1 MSKPLIS
8 IITVCYNAE
17 RTINQTINSVLNQ
30 DYPDIEYI
38 LIDGASTDG
47 TWGIIHSNRHRI
59 AKSLSEPDKGLYD
72 AINKGLDLATGDVVG
87 LLHSDDFYRD
97 NHVLSHIANLFLA
110 NPKTEAVSSSVQIFK
125 DEDFITAFRTYNA
138 TKFRKWQFRM
148 GIQPPHPG
156 FFIRM
161 EALKKV
167 GKYDISYRIS
177 GDFDWLLRALWIHNL
192 KTIYTEFIT
201 VCMRDGGMSSSGL
214 KSKIRMNAEDL
225 RSLKSHHLFSN
236 SIFIY
241 CKYLIKAFQ
250 VNWLSFFKN

>member
-1 MSKPLIS
+1 MNKPLIS

-17 RTINQTINSVLNQ
+17 RTIKQTIASVVNQ
-30 DYPDIEYI
+30 DYPNIEYI
-38 LIDGASTDG
+38 LIDGASTDR
-47 TWGIIHSNRHRI
+47 TRDIIHSNRNHV
-59 AKSLSEPDKGLYD
+59 AKYLSEPDKGLYD

-97 NHVLSHIANLFLA
+97 NHVLSHIANLFMA
-110 NPKTEAVSSSVQIFK
+110 NPGTDAVSSSVQIFK
-125 DEDFITAFRTYNA
+125 DENFKTAFRTYNA

-156 FFIRM
+156 FFIRN

-167 GKYDISYRIS
+167 GEYDISYSIS
-177 GDFDWLLRALWIHNL
+177 GDFDWLLRVLWIHDL
-192 KTIYTEFIT
+192 KTIYTDFVT
-201 VCMRDGGMSSSGL
+201 VYMRDGGMSSSGL

-225 RSLKSHHLFSN
+225 RSLKNHHVYSN
-236 SIFIY
+236 SIIIY

-250 VNWLSFFKN
+250 VNWFSLFKG